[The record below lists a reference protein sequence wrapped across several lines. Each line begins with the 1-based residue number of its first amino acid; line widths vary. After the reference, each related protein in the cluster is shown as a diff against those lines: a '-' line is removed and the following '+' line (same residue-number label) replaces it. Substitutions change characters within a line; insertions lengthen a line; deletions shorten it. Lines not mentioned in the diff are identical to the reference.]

1 MRDITGAPEFVISDT
16 SMNRIAHATLNRKP
30 LDPRLWKMFLI
41 HPMLA
46 AAANAN
52 DLPPEETPEHRRA
65 RQLAYFRRLADLNM
79 EAAEIAA
86 ERVRDAHAAGPDA
99 NTASPT
105 LDLARATRGVTLAV
119 NSENRVVRGEV
130 LEPRT
135 RILPF
140 DRRRAPLQQALH
152 PLAKD
157 EPTPAARNAFRG
169 VIDDAIDH
177 ELLSDPEG
185 DIPIDEVLM
194 SVCDTIGRKP
204 DFSKLSDEVLG
215 MPPRVCD
222 PPPWANQ
229 TPKDRPEAFNRD
241 QE

>member
-1 MRDITGAPEFVISDT
+1 
-16 SMNRIAHATLNRKP
+16 
-30 LDPRLWKMFLI
+30 
-41 HPMLA
+41 MLA
-46 AAANAN
+46 AAANANANAN

-79 EAAEIAA
+79 ESAEIAA
-86 ERVRDAHAAGPDA
+86 ERIRDAHAEGPNT

-105 LDLARATRGVTLAV
+105 LDLARATRGVTSAV

-130 LEPRT
+130 LEPRP
-135 RILPF
+135 RLVAF
-140 DRRRAPLQQALH
+140 DPRRAPLQQALH

-157 EPTPAARNAFRG
+157 EPTPAARTAFRR
-169 VIDDAIDH
+169 VIDDAIED
-177 ELLSDPEG
+177 ELLVDPDR

-194 SVCDTIGRKP
+194 SVCETIGRKP

-215 MPPRVCD
+215 MPPRTCD

-229 TPKDRPEAFNRD
+229 TPTTRPEASNRD